1 MIIHGRKDLNVSVE
15 HAYRLE
21 KRLNE
26 LNKRVEAWY
35 FDEYTHYFPPA
46 VNRKIVSDLT
56 TWMKTQEYVVNI
68 RMNSKCN
75 ASTIRRGLRMG
86 MPLELNTMI
95 VTKGNEKR
103 IGENDF
109 ILEKKDYRLYPLE
122 IPIEVKKTIDSETTA
137 MALIKKLEWENN
149 KTTITYQLISLN
161 STN

>member
-1 MIIHGRKDLNVSVE
+1 
-15 HAYRLE
+15 
-21 KRLNE
+21 
-26 LNKRVEAWY
+26 
-35 FDEYTHYFPPA
+35 
-46 VNRKIVSDLT
+46 
-56 TWMKTQEYVVNI
+56 
-68 RMNSKCN
+68 
-75 ASTIRRGLRMG
+75 

-109 ILEKKDYRLYPLE
+109 VLEKKDYRLYPLE

-149 KTTITYQLISLN
+149 MTTITYQLISLH